1 MSYTKSA
8 HERQRKTIRQRQ
20 RSIVINWA
28 TLANVV
34 IESFTEAA
42 RLELFSTSGRRLR
55 VFDDGKYRPL
65 RNREFAELW
74 TITRQYLLEQ
84 GSNLTVRKIEI
95 GLKAVGLIAPMPMDG
110 STVIR

>member
-28 TLANVV
+28 TLANATIEAF
-34 IESFTEAA
+34 IEST

-55 VFDDGKYRPL
+55 VLDEGKYRPL

-84 GSNLTVRKIEI
+84 GSNLTVRKIET
-95 GLKAVGLIAPMPMDG
+95 GLKAVGLIAPLPMGDRK
-110 STVIR
+110 SVV